1 MNILYNSIENFK
13 ELFELSNDQISRK
26 DIEQI
31 PIINEDNILNDE
43 KQITDLKLLKKSL
56 FDKYRV
62 LSTIKNLSSNS
73 YSQVAE
79 IFLEIVENKDLDS
92 YWDIDGGFEAIA
104 LLKNAFNEKLANYFI
119 KRLDLDAEWRA
130 QPILN
135 AIKKIQIKDLESNA
149 SKAFMRVFFSLRNH
163 INKSNLKELRSS
175 LVDMLLIYEELAI
188 YELKDQLIESMQTNS
203 SPTLESIT
211 NETNFMSV
219 LINLFWSAH
228 LLKYAVIFKNCQI
241 QLVKQKVIVIDLKE
255 FIDKGEFFNEYLTKV
270 ILTMKD
276 KRKNFF
282 HIIIDHS
289 LIDLENFFAFNEWD
303 SYRKFKNLKNKNAL
317 SALTLVINLKI

>member
-1 MNILYNSIENFK
+1 MVHINFK

-26 DIEQI
+26 DIEKI

-104 LLKNAFNEKLANYFI
+104 LLKNAFNEKLAIYFI

-135 AIKKIQIKDLESNA
+135 AIKKIQIKD
-149 SKAFMRVFFSLRNH
+149 
-163 INKSNLKELRSS
+163 NKL
-175 LVDMLLIYEELAI
+175 
-188 YELKDQLIESMQTNS
+188 
-203 SPTLESIT
+203 
-211 NETNFMSV
+211 
-219 LINLFWSAH
+219 
-228 LLKYAVIFKNCQI
+228 
-241 QLVKQKVIVIDLKE
+241 
-255 FIDKGEFFNEYLTKV
+255 
-270 ILTMKD
+270 
-276 KRKNFF
+276 
-282 HIIIDHS
+282 
-289 LIDLENFFAFNEWD
+289 
-303 SYRKFKNLKNKNAL
+303 
-317 SALTLVINLKI
+317 